1 VDPQALYYTLST
13 IAQTL
18 AGALA
23 ILVAVVLFK
32 LTGLAQ
38 TIERGKDEM
47 RALNLDMATAWPI
60 LRDHG
65 YEPFAVSQ
73 SKVLNPSPG
82 MRGGWE
88 ATHSAYK
95 TWGGINRRLYTVLG
109 FSVAAIILCFVA
121 LPFTARIAC
130 SGWLSLVTM
139 SSAVGLGTISLG
151 LYVWLIVAM
160 VRRPV

>member
-1 VDPQALYYTLST
+1 METALYYTLST

-38 TIERGKDEM
+38 TIERGKDEI
-47 RALNLDMATAWPI
+47 RGLNLEVATAWPI

-65 YEPFAVSQ
+65 YEAFAVSQ

-109 FSVAAIILCFVA
+109 FSVAAIILCFFA
-121 LPFTARIAC
+121 LPFTPYVAFSPRVAWTIL
-130 SGWLSLVTM
+130 GL
-139 SSAVGLGTISLG
+139 AVLLGISSLG

-160 VRRPV
+160 VRRPAE